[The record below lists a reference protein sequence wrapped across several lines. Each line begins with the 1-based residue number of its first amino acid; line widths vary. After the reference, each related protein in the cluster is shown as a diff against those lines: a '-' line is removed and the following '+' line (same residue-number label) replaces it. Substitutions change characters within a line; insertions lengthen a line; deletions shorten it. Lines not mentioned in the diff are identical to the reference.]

1 MFVIAIL
8 GTVAGMAMMVSP
20 AFARHARAEGG
31 AAQVIDVMRLAREA
45 AISHRRNVEVLF
57 IGLNALQ
64 TRRIDIGANG
74 AVTGTTILRTVELEN
89 GVQFRLESGV
99 PDTPDLFGM
108 ASATDFD
115 LVGPWMFTSE
125 GTFIGG
131 SGDVT
136 NGTVFLS
143 IPNQPNSCPR
153 GYGDGGDGAHPGVAL
168 GRPGVGG
175 VDVMDK
181 NESGFSLIEVMIAMS
196 LLATGLLSLAG
207 VFVLGLPHLA
217 GSSAALIAREKARE
231 TVESVHTARDTR
243 VIRWCQIYNVGSA
256 RNAACANELR
266 ACFLRGCSLSEAPDP
281 TVL

>member
-1 MFVIAIL
+1 MNQYHARQYGVRLRNQRGFSLIELLFVIAIL
-8 GTVAGMAMMVSP
+8 GTVAGMAIMVGPS
-20 AFARHARAEGG
+20 FAQHARAEGG

-45 AISHRRNVEVLF
+45 AISQRRNVEVLF

-89 GVQFRLESGV
+89 GVEFRLESGV

-143 IPNQPNSCPR
+143 IPDQRNSAR
-153 GYGDGGDGAHPGVAL
+153 AVTVMGA
-168 GRPGVGG
+168 
-175 VDVMDK
+175 
-181 NESGFSLIEVMIAMS
+181 
-196 LLATGLLSLAG
+196 T
-207 VFVLGLPHLA
+207 
-217 GSSAALIAREKARE
+217 ALIRAWRWNGREW
-231 TVESVHTARDTR
+231 VE
-243 VIRWCQIYNVGSA
+243 
-256 RNAACANELR
+256 
-266 ACFLRGCSLSEAPDP
+266 
-281 TVL
+281 